1 MLLPAASKPAILIV
15 ASNLRKTENRMK
27 IYKANRKG
35 LINYLLI
42 GSLILPIVVF
52 FLEKNTFTEKPFI
65 LLPLLSPLALIF
77 WIYFDTSYKIENNEL
92 IYRSGFKKRKIGIP
106 NIKEILK
113 GKTMWSG
120 VKPALARN
128 GLIIKFNKYDEIYIA
143 PENNNELISDL
154 LKVNSEIKITE

>member
-1 MLLPAASKPAILIV
+1 
-15 ASNLRKTENRMK
+15 MK

-52 FLEKNTFTEKPFI
+52 FLDKNTFTEKPFI
-65 LLPLLSPLALIF
+65 LLPLLSPLILIF
-77 WIYFDTSYKIENNEL
+77 WIYFDTFYKIENNEL
-92 IYRSGFKKRKIGIP
+92 IYRSGFLRGKIEIL

-120 VKPALARN
+120 IKPALAKN

-143 PENNNELISDL
+143 PENNDELISDL
-154 LKVNSEIKITE
+154 IKLNSEIKIIE

>member
-1 MLLPAASKPAILIV
+1 
-15 ASNLRKTENRMK
+15 MK

-42 GSLILPIVVF
+42 GAMILPIVVF
-52 FLEKNTFTEKPFI
+52 FLDKNTFTEKPFI
-65 LLPLLSPLALIF
+65 LLPLLSPLILIF
-77 WIYFDTSYKIENNEL
+77 WIYFDTFYKIEKNEL
-92 IYRSGFKKRKIGIP
+92 IYRSGFLRGKIEIP

-120 VKPALARN
+120 IKPALAKN

-143 PENNNELISDL
+143 PENNDELISDL
-154 LKVNSEIKITE
+154 IKLNSEIKITE

>member
-1 MLLPAASKPAILIV
+1 
-15 ASNLRKTENRMK
+15 MK

-42 GSLILPIVVF
+42 GSVILPIVIF
-52 FLEKNTFTEKPFI
+52 FLDKNTFTEKPFI

-77 WIYFDTSYKIENNEL
+77 WIYFDTYYKIENNEL
-92 IYRSGFKKRKIGIP
+92 IYRSGFLRGKIEIL

-120 VKPALARN
+120 IKPALARN

-143 PENNNELISDL
+143 PENNDELISDL
-154 LKVNSEIKITE
+154 IKLNSEIKITE

>member
-1 MLLPAASKPAILIV
+1 
-15 ASNLRKTENRMK
+15 MK

-35 LINYLLI
+35 FIIYLLI

-52 FLEKNTFTEKPFI
+52 FLDKNTFTERPFI
-65 LLPLLSPLALIF
+65 LLPILSPLALIF

-92 IYRSGFKKRKIGIP
+92 IYRSGFSRGKIGIP
-106 NIKEILK
+106 NIKEIVK

-120 VKPALARN
+120 IKPALARN

-143 PENNNELISDL
+143 SENNNELISDL